1 MSRSDRWQRVDRLFL
16 EALSLSP
23 EHREQRLTREASEDP
38 ATAREAR
45 ELLAAADQAAGFLET
60 PAAERLARRLAVDGW
75 WLRPGD
81 HVGHYQIVEMLGAG
95 GNGEVW
101 RARDERLQRD
111 VAIKMLLPH
120 VSADPR
126 QLPRFI
132 EEARTAGGL
141 NHANLVTIHDV
152 GEHQGVPYLVSECL
166 DGTSLRQRMSAGPLR
181 VEDAVAI
188 ALGIAAGLRAAH
200 QRGIV
205 HCDLKPENVFLR
217 SEGGVKILDFGLAR
231 LQAAAGEHDDG
242 TPTAGSAMAGTA
254 AYMSP
259 EQIRGDQ
266 PDARS
271 DLFALGIMLHE
282 MLAHEH
288 PFRQDST
295 FATLRAILED
305 DPRELTSRPRPVPA
319 SLSRIV
325 RRLLEKHPAARF
337 QSAADLAWALE
348 QSAVSNIDANAAPI
362 RDTTAWPARPWLW
375 ALAGAMAAAAVA
387 IAWKPTTTPADAPAG
402 PALTRFSWTL
412 PDGVGLGS
420 APVVSPDSRYVAF
433 VGIDG
438 AQARLYVRAL
448 GDFDAHAVPGSE
460 GARQPFWS
468 PDSQWLAFFSRGR
481 LMKVTVAGGSP
492 VTVVEAPRTMAVGT
506 RRTEQGGT
514 WSSRG
519 QIVYGA
525 GYGDPVLLRVDA
537 NGGPITAVTALTPGQ
552 DARHRFPSFLPD
564 GTHLLFFAGTET
576 EDRRGVYL
584 ADTEA
589 PTQTPGRRL
598 LQSES
603 DAVYV
608 PWPPSDR
615 GALLFLAQGRLQVQR
630 FEPNR
635 REAIGPAQPLPIE
648 VGGSTVYDA
657 PLFGA
662 SPDVLAYSPSP
673 IVVGDRISA
682 INEDG
687 SGLTVVNER
696 EMQQWPRVSPDG
708 HALAWLRIDP
718 VSTNPDIWV
727 EDLVRHT
734 RVRVTTSIG
743 RDLMHVWSPDGT
755 RLAYRPEFAEPRRLD
770 IVSADG
776 SGATETLTCPRAYC
790 EPTGWTSD
798 GRSLVVNVYE
808 GANVDVWSV
817 GAVAGV
823 ASRPLLAEPFTERD
837 ARLSPNGRW
846 IAYVSDETGRPQVSI
861 RSLDQGPRR
870 YVISADGGSQPVWHP
885 EGHALYFVDA
895 AGMLRKVAIQE
906 SRDGLTT
913 GSLTALKVPRIG
925 AGHSNTQYDVTADG
939 RIYFLDQSVVSAR
952 PTELRVVVGW
962 RSLLPAPGGR

>member
-1 MSRSDRWQRVDRLFL
+1 MSPSGRWQRVDRVFL

-23 EHREQRLTREASEDP
+23 EHREQRLAREAADDP
-38 ATAREAR
+38 VAAREAR
-45 ELLAAADQAAGFLET
+45 ELLAAADQSTGFLET

-81 HVGHYQIVEMLGAG
+81 RVGHYQIVEMLGAG

-120 VSADPR
+120 VSADPK

-166 DGTSLRQRMSAGPLR
+166 EGTSLRTRISAGPIR
-181 VEDAVAI
+181 VDDALAI

-217 SEGGVKILDFGLAR
+217 AEGGVKILDFGLAR
-231 LQAAAGEHDDG
+231 LQAVTGEHHAA
-242 TPTAGSAMAGTA
+242 TPISGSAMAGTA

-305 DPRELTSRPRPVPA
+305 DPPDLTSRSRPSVA
-319 SLSRIV
+319 VLSRIV
-325 RRLLEKHPAARF
+325 ARLLEKNPAARF
-337 QSAADLAWALE
+337 QSAADLVWALE
-348 QSAVSNIDANAAPI
+348 QSALPPPGSGALAGGSAP
-362 RDTTAWPARPWLW
+362 ASPARPWLW
-375 ALAGAMAAAAVA
+375 AVVGAMVAA
-387 IAWKPTTTPADAPAG
+387 IAALAWRPATTPAESPAG

-412 PDGVGLGS
+412 PDGVGLSS

-433 VGIDG
+433 AGVDG
-438 AQARLYVRAL
+438 SQSRLYVRAL

-514 WSSRG
+514 WSARG

-525 GYGDPVLLRVDA
+525 GFGDPALSRVDA
-537 NGGPITAVTALTPGQ
+537 NGGPITAVTALTPRQ

-589 PTQTPGRRL
+589 PAQTPGRRL

-608 PWPPSDR
+608 PWPPGDR
-615 GALLFLAQGRLQVQR
+615 GALLFLAHGRLQLQG
-630 FEPNR
+630 FDANR
-635 REAIGPAQPLPIE
+635 RETIGPARPLPIE
-648 VGGSTVYDA
+648 VGGPTVYDA
-657 PLFGA
+657 SLFGA

-708 HALAWLRIDP
+708 HRLAWLRIDP

-734 RVRVTTSIG
+734 RVRVTTSVG

-770 IVSADG
+770 IISADG
-776 SGATETLTCPRAYC
+776 SGTTETLTCPRAYC
-790 EPTGWTSD
+790 EPTDWTSD
-798 GRSLVVNVYE
+798 GRSLLVNVYE

-817 GAVAGV
+817 ATPAGD
-823 ASRPLLAEPFTERD
+823 ASRPLLAEPYTERD
-837 ARLSPNGRW
+837 ARVSPNGRW

-861 RSLDQGPRR
+861 RSLDQAPRR
-870 YVISADGGSQPVWHP
+870 YVISADGGTQPVWHP
-885 EGHALYFVDA
+885 NGRALYFVDA

-906 SRDGLTT
+906 SRDALTT
-913 GSLTALKVPRIG
+913 GSPIALKLPRIG

-952 PTELRVVVGW
+952 PTELRVVIGW
-962 RSLLPAPGGR
+962 RSLLQAPGDR